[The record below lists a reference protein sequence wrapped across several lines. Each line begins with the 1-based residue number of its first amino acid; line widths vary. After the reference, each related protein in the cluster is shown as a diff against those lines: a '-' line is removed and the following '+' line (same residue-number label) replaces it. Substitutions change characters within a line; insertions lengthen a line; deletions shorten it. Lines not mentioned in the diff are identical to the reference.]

1 MVDPPCR
8 LDLDSAFLSLKQT
21 QHMFNTTDTIVAVST
36 PAGSAHRAIVRLS
49 GPEALELGDI
59 IFRSSSGLLSEIG
72 GFRSLDGLVRIPD
85 GDIELPAR
93 AYVFR
98 SPRSY
103 TRQNLA
109 ELHLPGAPDAVS
121 AVIAS
126 LIDAGAR
133 TSAPGEFTA
142 RAFFSGRIDLSQAT
156 AVADMIDAES
166 DAQLRSAMDALGGRI
181 RGLCQD
187 ASGRITDALAG
198 VEASIDLADEHIE
211 FDRPAELAS
220 RLEAIAAE
228 LQAVARQ
235 ADDMPENARSP
246 HVVLVGL
253 PNVGK
258 SSLLNALTGA
268 DRAIVSALSGTTR
281 DVLSASMDLDNGS
294 VVLLQDL
301 AGFEATGPDS
311 PAAAADS
318 AARRAMGRAEV
329 ILFVVDASVDRS
341 EAEVDLLHEA
351 RQANPRAPLLL
362 LAGKCDLVSVDDIVS
377 MDELSQAAGTPPQAV
392 SAVKNLGLEVLKA
405 RLAELVSLGA
415 HRGGQAMGLHKR
427 QKRAMEAC
435 GAALGR
441 AAALIEPSS
450 EVADVAELA
459 AVELRQALGQLG
471 LISGQVVTE
480 DILGRI
486 FQRFCVGK

>member
-1 MVDPPCR
+1 M
-8 LDLDSAFLSLKQT
+8 
-21 QHMFNTTDTIVAVST
+21 
-36 PAGSAHRAIVRLS
+36 
-49 GPEALELGDI
+49 LGDR
-59 IFRSSSGLLSEIG
+59 IFKSSDGLLVRTG
-72 GFRSLDGLVRIPD
+72 GFRSLDGRVSIPP

-98 SPRSY
+98 NPRSY
-103 TRQNLA
+103 TRQDLA
-109 ELHLPGAPDAVS
+109 EFHLPGAPDVVS
-121 AVIAS
+121 AVAEA

-133 TSAPGEFTA
+133 QSLPGEFTA

-156 AVADMIDAES
+156 AVADIIDADN

-187 ASGRITDALAG
+187 SGDRITEALAG

-211 FDRPAELAS
+211 FDRPEELSERLAEISADL
-220 RLEAIAAE
+220 RK
-228 LQAVARQ
+228 VARH
-235 ADDMPENARSP
+235 AGDMPENARCP

-258 SSLLNALTGA
+258 SSLLNVLTGA
-268 DRAIVSALSGTTR
+268 DRAIVSALAGTTR
-281 DVLSASMDLDNGS
+281 DVLSASMELDDGA

-301 AGFEATGPDS
+301 AGFEASGPSGS

-318 AARRAMGRAEV
+318 AARRAMARAEA
-329 ILFVVDASVDRS
+329 ILFVVDASVKRS
-341 EAEVDLLHEA
+341 DAEVELLGEA

-362 LAGKCDLVSVDDIVS
+362 LAGKCDLVGVDAVVS
-377 MDELSQAAGTPPQAV
+377 LGRLGEIAGTTPQAV
-392 SAVKNLGLEVLKA
+392 SAVRPFGLDILKTRLG
-405 RLAELVSLGA
+405 ELMHLGA
-415 HRGGQAMGLHKR
+415 HRGGQAMGLHAR
-427 QKRAMEAC
+427 QKRALEAC
-435 GAALGR
+435 SAAVGR
-441 AAALIEPSS
+441 AADLIAPSD

-459 AVELRQALGQLG
+459 AVELREALSQLGQ
-471 LISGQVVTE
+471 ISGQVVTE